1 MDQLLQQAYLGAMSA
16 NYLYNRHRDRYRFLL
31 NSYVGGKA
39 YRDGSYLNRY
49 MLEKDQDY
57 NLRLDNTPLD
67 NQCKSIVSLY
77 ISFLFRTEPQRELG
91 LLGETP
97 EVEQMLE
104 DADLE
109 GRDMNSF
116 MREVSTWS
124 QVFGHCWVSVVKPK
138 TEAITRADELAQ
150 GVRPYLAVY
159 SPLVVTDFEWLRQGN
174 GHYKLTKIKY
184 VEEINDTL
192 SVVKEWTVDKI
203 TTTTINTKK
212 GEANDYMEEV
222 NELGEIPF
230 VLVYAE
236 RSPVRGIGLSVI
248 DDIADQQRAIYN
260 ELSEVEQ
267 SIRLDTHPSLAA
279 TEETDVGT
287 GAGALIRLP
296 ENLDPNLKPYILEF
310 SGAPVAS
317 IYESIT
323 QRHKMIEQM
332 ANVGSVRGTET
343 REMSGIAL
351 EAEFQLLNARLSS
364 LADNLEL
371 AEEQIWR
378 WVAKYLGL
386 PYDGTVK
393 YPDSF
398 MMRDTDRELRQLVE
412 ASNAVT
418 EPLYKGALDA
428 AIMDAVGVEIEAE
441 DVIAEQ
447 LQAGGEL
454 THVAE
459 QYLALEVQEEQEEM
473 AEEGLDEEYMDE
485 ETVNGCPIATQDV
498 AVNLKNRQN
507 AIDAAY
513 YGPLDPNRPN
523 QVFWMRLADKWSV
536 PVEEAKMSRCG
547 NCAAFNMTSA
557 VKACIEQGLAAGGA
571 TGDEWDTVEAGDLGY
586 CEAFDFKCAS
596 NRTCDAWISGGPI
609 VD

>member
-1 MDQLLQQAYLGAMSA
+1 
-16 NYLYNRHRDRYRFLL
+16 
-31 NSYVGGKA
+31 
-39 YRDGSYLNRY
+39 
-49 MLEKDQDY
+49 
-57 NLRLDNTPLD
+57 
-67 NQCKSIVSLY
+67 
-77 ISFLFRTEPQRELG
+77 
-91 LLGETP
+91 
-97 EVEQMLE
+97 
-104 DADLE
+104 
-109 GRDMNSF
+109 
-116 MREVSTWS
+116 
-124 QVFGHCWVSVVKPK
+124 
-138 TEAITRADELAQ
+138 
-150 GVRPYLAVY
+150 
-159 SPLVVTDFEWLRQGN
+159 
-174 GHYKLTKIKY
+174 
-184 VEEINDTL
+184 
-192 SVVKEWTVDKI
+192 
-203 TTTTINTKK
+203 
-212 GEANDYMEEV
+212 
-222 NELGEIPF
+222 
-230 VLVYAE
+230 
-236 RSPVRGIGLSVI
+236 
-248 DDIADQQRAIYN
+248 
-260 ELSEVEQ
+260 
-267 SIRLDTHPSLAA
+267 LDTHPSLAA